1 MDEILTVEQLQ
12 ERLLE
17 LAKPLAALD
26 LPLLDSHGA
35 TLANDLLVDEQLAIK
50 NGQQIGSTQIA
61 LAASLG
67 LDRLPARPHPRVVI
81 ISAGDDL
88 VEPGSKLAKDD
99 DEFESNSWFLTTF
112 MREAGAH
119 AFRVHTIP
127 ETAEQ
132 LKLVIED
139 QLVRSDLIVI
149 SGESKDESFDLITS
163 VISQLGE
170 IKVVTPNLNE
180 SGKHSY
186 GLIGPDKTPVITLPG
201 DPIANYLSAEIFIR
215 PMILKM
221 LARTQIHRQNK
232 KVKLSKALVLNSD
245 KATYVRAKLNAE
257 GQVTPLANQESLAT
271 ISDADCLIALPEKNK
286 KLSAGDLVE
295 IVMIKRVS
303 N

>member
-271 ISDADCLIALPEKNK
+271 ISDADCLIALSEKSK

-295 IVMIKRVS
+295 IVMINRVS

>member
-35 TLANDLLVDEQLAIK
+35 TLASDLLVNEKLAIK

-221 LARTQIHRQNK
+221 LAKTQIHRQNK

-271 ISDADCLIALPEKNK
+271 ISDADCLIALPEKSK
-286 KLSAGDLVE
+286 KLSAGDLVDL
-295 IVMIKRVS
+295 VMINRVS

>member
-1 MDEILTVEQLQ
+1 MDEILTVEQMQ

-295 IVMIKRVS
+295 IVMINRVS

>member
-1 MDEILTVEQLQ
+1 MDQLLSVEQLQ

-26 LPLLDSHGA
+26 LPLLDAHGA
-35 TLANDLLVDEQLAIK
+35 TLASDLLVDDLLVIK

-67 LDRLPARPHPRVVI
+67 LDHIAARPHPRVVI

-88 VEPGSKLAKDD
+88 VAPGSKLATDE

-112 MREAGAH
+112 VREAGAH

-139 QLVRSDLIVI
+139 QLVRADLIVI
-149 SGESKDESFDLITS
+149 SGESKGESFDLITS
-163 VISQLGE
+163 VISQLGTIE
-170 IKVVTPNLNE
+170 IVEVNLDE
-180 SGKHSY
+180 SGKHNF
-186 GLIGPDKTPVITLPG
+186 GHIGPDKTPVITLPG
-201 DPIANYLSAEIFIR
+201 DPIANYLSAELFIR

-221 LARTQIHRQNK
+221 LARTQIQRPGK
-232 KVKLSKALVLNSD
+232 KIKLSKAITPNSN
-245 KATYVRAKLNAE
+245 KASYIRAKITSD
-257 GQVTPLANQESLAT
+257 GQVMPLTNQESLNT
-271 ISDADCLIALPEKNK
+271 LSDADCLIVLKENSK
-286 KLSAGDLVE
+286 KMSAGDVADLL
-295 IVMIKRVS
+295 MINRVG

>member
-67 LDRLPARPHPRVVI
+67 LDRLPTRPHPRVVI

-127 ETAEQ
+127 ETGEQ

-139 QLVRSDLIVI
+139 QLVRADLIVI

-170 IKVVTPNLNE
+170 IKVVVPNLNE

-201 DPIANYLSAEIFIR
+201 EAIANYLSAEIFIR

-221 LARTQIHRQNK
+221 LAKTQIYRQNK
-232 KVKLSKALVLNSD
+232 KVKLSKALSVDSD
-245 KATYVRAKLNAE
+245 KATYIRAKLNAE
-257 GQVTPLANQESLAT
+257 GEATPLANQPSLT
-271 ISDADCLIALPEKNK
+271 TLSDADCLIALPVKSK
-286 KLSAGDLVE
+286 KLSAGDLVNL
-295 IVMIKRVS
+295 IMINRVR

>member
-35 TLANDLLVDEQLAIK
+35 TLANDLLVDDQLAIK

-67 LDRLPARPHPRVVI
+67 LDRLPTRPHPRVVI

-139 QLVRSDLIVI
+139 QLVRADLIVI

-163 VISQLGE
+163 VISKLGE
-170 IKVVTPNLNE
+170 IKVVSPNLNE

-201 DPIANYLSAEIFIR
+201 DPIANYLSAEIFVR

-221 LARTQIHRQNK
+221 LAKTQIYRQSK
-232 KVKLSKALVLNSD
+232 KLKLSKALVLTSD
-245 KATYVRAKLNAE
+245 KASYVRAKFNKDGE
-257 GQVTPLANQESLAT
+257 VTPLGNQESLT
-271 ISDADCLIALPEKNK
+271 TLSDADCLIALPEKNK

-295 IVMIKRVS
+295 ILMINRVS

>member
-35 TLANDLLVDEQLAIK
+35 TLANDLLVDDQLAIK

-67 LDRLPARPHPRVVI
+67 LDRLPTRPHPRVVI

-139 QLVRSDLIVI
+139 QLVRADLIVI

-163 VISQLGE
+163 VISNLGE

-201 DPIANYLSAEIFIR
+201 DPIANYLSAEIFVR

-221 LARTQIHRQNK
+221 LAKTQIYRQSK
-232 KVKLSKALVLNSD
+232 KLKLSKALALTSD
-245 KATYVRAKLNAE
+245 KASYVRAKFNKDGE
-257 GQVTPLANQESLAT
+257 VTPLGNQESLT
-271 ISDADCLIALPEKNK
+271 TLSDADCLIALPEKNK

-295 IVMIKRVS
+295 ILMINRVS

>member
-170 IKVVTPNLNE
+170 IKIVTPNLNE

-271 ISDADCLIALPEKNK
+271 ISDADCLIALPEKSK

-295 IVMIKRVS
+295 IVMINRVS

>member
-232 KVKLSKALVLNSD
+232 KVKLNKALVLNSD

-295 IVMIKRVS
+295 IVMINRVS

>member
-35 TLANDLLVDEQLAIK
+35 TLANDLLVDDQLAIK

-67 LDRLPARPHPRVVI
+67 LDRLPTRPHPRVVI

-139 QLVRSDLIVI
+139 QLVRADLIVI

-163 VISQLGE
+163 VISKLGD

-201 DPIANYLSAEIFIR
+201 DPIANYLSAEIFVR

-221 LARTQIHRQNK
+221 LAKTQIYRQSK
-232 KVKLSKALVLNSD
+232 KLKLSEALALTSD
-245 KATYVRAKLNAE
+245 KASYVRAKFNKDGE
-257 GQVTPLANQESLAT
+257 VTPLGDQESLT
-271 ISDADCLIALPEKNK
+271 TLSDADCLIALPEKNK
-286 KLSAGDLVE
+286 KLSTGDLVE
-295 IVMIKRVS
+295 ILMINRVS

>member
-88 VEPGSKLAKDD
+88 VEPGSKLAD
-99 DEFESNSWFLTTF
+99 DEDEYESNSWFLTTF
-112 MREAGAH
+112 VREAGAH

-127 ETAEQ
+127 ETQDQ
-132 LKLVIED
+132 LKLIVED
-139 QLVRSDLIVI
+139 QLVRADLIVI
-149 SGESKDESFDLITS
+149 SGESKDESFDLINS
-163 VISQLGE
+163 VLSNLGE
-170 IKVVTPNLNE
+170 IKIVTPNLAE
-180 SGKHSY
+180 SSKHSY
-186 GLIGPDKTPVITLPG
+186 GVIGPDKTPVVVLPG
-201 DPIANYLSAEIFIR
+201 DPIGNYLSAELFIR
-215 PMILKM
+215 PMIIKM
-221 LARTQIHRQNK
+221 LTGLISDRKSK
-232 KVKLSKALVLNSD
+232 KVKLSKALTSESGKAQFLRGFLNED
-245 KATYVRAKLNAE
+245 
-257 GQVTPLANQESLAT
+257 GQVSALADQDSLITLSMAN
-271 ISDADCLIALPEKNK
+271 CLIEINEKSQ
-286 KLSAGDLVE
+286 KLSAGDQVNIL
-295 IVMIKRVS
+295 MI

>member
-295 IVMIKRVS
+295 IVMINRVS

>member
-35 TLANDLLVDEQLAIK
+35 TLANDLLVDDQLAIK

-67 LDRLPARPHPRVVI
+67 LDRLPTRPHPRVVI

-139 QLVRSDLIVI
+139 QLVRADLIVI

-163 VISQLGE
+163 VISKLGE

-201 DPIANYLSAEIFIR
+201 DPIANYLSAEIFVR
-215 PMILKM
+215 PIILKM
-221 LARTQIHRQNK
+221 LAKTQIYRQSK
-232 KVKLSKALVLNSD
+232 KLKLSKALALTSD
-245 KATYVRAKLNAE
+245 KASFVRAKFNKDGE
-257 GQVTPLANQESLAT
+257 VTPLGNQESLT
-271 ISDADCLIALPEKNK
+271 TLSDADCLIALPEKNK

-295 IVMIKRVS
+295 ILMINRVS

>member
-35 TLANDLLVDEQLAIK
+35 TLANDLLVDDQLAIK

-67 LDRLPARPHPRVVI
+67 LDRLPTRPHPRVVI

-139 QLVRSDLIVI
+139 QLVRADLIVI

-163 VISQLGE
+163 VISKLGD

-201 DPIANYLSAEIFIR
+201 DPIANYLSAEIFVR

-221 LARTQIHRQNK
+221 LAKTQIYRQSK
-232 KVKLSKALVLNSD
+232 KLKLSKALALTSD
-245 KATYVRAKLNAE
+245 KASYVRAKFNKE
-257 GQVTPLANQESLAT
+257 GEVTPLGNQESLT
-271 ISDADCLIALPEKNK
+271 TLSDADCLIALPEKNK

-295 IVMIKRVS
+295 ILMINRVS

>member
-67 LDRLPARPHPRVVI
+67 LDRLPTRPHPRVVI

-201 DPIANYLSAEIFIR
+201 DPIANYLSAEIFVR
-215 PMILKM
+215 PIILKM
-221 LARTQIHRQNK
+221 LAKTQIYRQSK
-232 KVKLSKALVLNSD
+232 KLKLSKALALTSD
-245 KATYVRAKLNAE
+245 KASFVRAKFNKDGE
-257 GQVTPLANQESLAT
+257 VTPLGNQESLT
-271 ISDADCLIALPEKNK
+271 TLSDADCLIALPEKNK

-295 IVMIKRVS
+295 ILMINRVS

>member
-170 IKVVTPNLNE
+170 IKIVTPNLNE

-221 LARTQIHRQNK
+221 LAKTQIHRQNK

-271 ISDADCLIALPEKNK
+271 ISDADCLIALPEKSK
-286 KLSAGDLVE
+286 KLSAGDLVDL
-295 IVMIKRVS
+295 VMINRVS

>member
-35 TLANDLLVDEQLAIK
+35 TLANDLLVDDHLAIK

-67 LDRLPARPHPRVVI
+67 LDRLPTRPHPRVVI

-112 MREAGAH
+112 MREVGAH

-139 QLVRSDLIVI
+139 QLVRADLIVI

-163 VISQLGE
+163 VISKLGE

-201 DPIANYLSAEIFIR
+201 DPIANYLSAEIFVR

-221 LARTQIHRQNK
+221 LAKTQIYRQSK
-232 KVKLSKALVLNSD
+232 KLKLSKALALTSD
-245 KATYVRAKLNAE
+245 KASYVRAKFNKDGE
-257 GQVTPLANQESLAT
+257 VTPLGNQESLT
-271 ISDADCLIALPEKNK
+271 TLSDADCLIALPEKNK

-295 IVMIKRVS
+295 LLMINRVS

>member
-232 KVKLSKALVLNSD
+232 KVKLSKALVANSD
-245 KATYVRAKLNAE
+245 KATYVRAKLSAE

-271 ISDADCLIALPEKNK
+271 ISDADCLIALPEKSK
-286 KLSAGDLVE
+286 KLSAGDLVDL
-295 IVMIKRVS
+295 VMINRVS

>member
-1 MDEILTVEQLQ
+1 MDEILTVGQLQ

-295 IVMIKRVS
+295 IVMINRVS

>member
-1 MDEILTVEQLQ
+1 MDEILTVGQLQ

-61 LAASLG
+61 FAASLG

-170 IKVVTPNLNE
+170 VKVVTPNLNE

-232 KVKLSKALVLNSD
+232 KVKLSKTLVSNSD
-245 KATYVRAKLNAE
+245 KATYIRAKLNAE

-271 ISDADCLIALPEKNK
+271 ISGADCLIASPFHNK
-286 KLSAGDLVE
+286 KVGQICDQYLV
-295 IVMIKRVS
+295 
-303 N
+303 

>member
-1 MDEILTVEQLQ
+1 MDEILTVGQLQ

-61 LAASLG
+61 FAASLG

-139 QLVRSDLIVI
+139 QLVRSYLIVI
-149 SGESKDESFDLITS
+149 SGETKDESFDLIPS

-201 DPIANYLSAEIFIR
+201 DPIANYLSAEVFIR
-215 PMILKM
+215 PIILKI
-221 LARTQIHRQNK
+221 LARTQIHRKNK
-232 KVKLSKALVLNSD
+232 KVKLSKALVSNSD
-245 KATYVRAKLNAE
+245 KASYVRAKFNKE
-257 GQVTPLANQESLAT
+257 GEVTPLANQESLAT
-271 ISDADCLIALPEKNK
+271 ISDADCLIALPEKSK
-286 KLSAGDLVE
+286 KLSAGDLVDL
-295 IVMIKRVS
+295 VMINRVS

>member
-1 MDEILTVEQLQ
+1 MDEILTVGQLQ

-61 LAASLG
+61 FAASLG

-170 IKVVTPNLNE
+170 VKVVTPNLNE

-232 KVKLSKALVLNSD
+232 KVKLSKDLVSNSD
-245 KATYVRAKLNAE
+245 KATYIRAKLNAE

-271 ISDADCLIALPEKNK
+271 ISDADCLIALPEKSK
-286 KLSAGDLVE
+286 KLSAGDLVDL
-295 IVMIKRVS
+295 VMINRVS

>member
-201 DPIANYLSAEIFIR
+201 DPIANYLSAEVFIR

-221 LARTQIHRQNK
+221 LARTQIHRKNK
-232 KVKLSKALVLNSD
+232 KVKLSKALVSNSD
-245 KATYVRAKLNAE
+245 KASYVRAKFNKE
-257 GQVTPLANQESLAT
+257 GEVTPLANQESLAT
-271 ISDADCLIALPEKNK
+271 ISGADCLIALPEKSK
-286 KLSAGDLVE
+286 KLSAGDLVDL
-295 IVMIKRVS
+295 VMINRVS

>member
-1 MDEILTVEQLQ
+1 
-12 ERLLE
+12 
-17 LAKPLAALD
+17 
-26 LPLLDSHGA
+26 
-35 TLANDLLVDEQLAIK
+35 LANDLLVDEQLAIK

-170 IKVVTPNLNE
+170 IKIVTPNLNE

-221 LARTQIHRQNK
+221 LARTQIHRKNK
-232 KVKLSKALVLNSD
+232 KVKLSKALVSNSD
-245 KATYVRAKLNAE
+245 KASYVRAKFNKE
-257 GQVTPLANQESLAT
+257 GEVTPLANQESLAT
-271 ISDADCLIALPEKNK
+271 ISDADCLIALPEKSK
-286 KLSAGDLVE
+286 KLSAGDLVDL
-295 IVMIKRVS
+295 VMINRVS

>member
-1 MDEILTVEQLQ
+1 MDEILTVGQLQ

-201 DPIANYLSAEIFIR
+201 DPIANYLSAEIFVR
-215 PMILKM
+215 PIILKM
-221 LARTQIHRQNK
+221 LAKTQIYRQSK
-232 KVKLSKALVLNSD
+232 KLKLSKALALTSD
-245 KATYVRAKLNAE
+245 KASFVRAKFNKDGE
-257 GQVTPLANQESLAT
+257 VTPLGNQESLT
-271 ISDADCLIALPEKNK
+271 TLSDADCLIALPEKNK

-295 IVMIKRVS
+295 ILMINRVS

>member
-271 ISDADCLIALPEKNK
+271 ISDADCLIALPEKSK

-295 IVMIKRVS
+295 IVMINRVS

>member
-35 TLANDLLVDEQLAIK
+35 TLANDLLVDDQLAIK

-67 LDRLPARPHPRVVI
+67 LDRLPTRPHPRVVI

-139 QLVRSDLIVI
+139 QLVRADLIVI

-163 VISQLGE
+163 VISKLGE

-201 DPIANYLSAEIFIR
+201 DPIANYLSAEIFVR

-221 LARTQIHRQNK
+221 LAKTQIYRQSK
-232 KVKLSKALVLNSD
+232 KLKLSKALALTSD
-245 KATYVRAKLNAE
+245 KASYVRAKFNKDGE
-257 GQVTPLANQESLAT
+257 VTPLGNQESLT
-271 ISDADCLIALPEKNK
+271 TLSDADCLIALPEKNK

-295 IVMIKRVS
+295 ILMINRVS

>member
-286 KLSAGDLVE
+286 KLSAGDLVDL
-295 IVMIKRVS
+295 VMINRVS

>member
-35 TLANDLLVDEQLAIK
+35 TLANDLLVDDQLAIK

-67 LDRLPARPHPRVVI
+67 LDRLPTRPHPRVVI

-139 QLVRSDLIVI
+139 QLVRADLIVI

-163 VISQLGE
+163 VISKLGD

-201 DPIANYLSAEIFIR
+201 DPIANYLSAEIFVR

-221 LARTQIHRQNK
+221 LAKTQIYRQSK
-232 KVKLSKALVLNSD
+232 KLKLSKALALTSD
-245 KATYVRAKLNAE
+245 KASYVRAKFNKDGE
-257 GQVTPLANQESLAT
+257 VTPLGNQESLT
-271 ISDADCLIALPEKNK
+271 TLSDADCLIAIPEKNK

-295 IVMIKRVS
+295 ILMINRVS

>member
-170 IKVVTPNLNE
+170 IKIVTPNLNE

-271 ISDADCLIALPEKNK
+271 ISDADCLIALPEKSK
-286 KLSAGDLVE
+286 KLSAGDLVD
-295 IVMIKRVS
+295 IVMINRVS

>member
-1 MDEILTVEQLQ
+1 MDEILTVGQLQ

-61 LAASLG
+61 FAASLG

-88 VEPGSKLAKDD
+88 VEPGSKLAKDN

-170 IKVVTPNLNE
+170 VKVVTPNLNE

-201 DPIANYLSAEIFIR
+201 DPIANYLSAEIFVR
-215 PMILKM
+215 PIILKM
-221 LARTQIHRQNK
+221 LAKTQIYRQSK
-232 KVKLSKALVLNSD
+232 KLKLSKALALTSD
-245 KATYVRAKLNAE
+245 KASFVRAKFNKDGE
-257 GQVTPLANQESLAT
+257 VTPLGNQESLT
-271 ISDADCLIALPEKNK
+271 TLSDADCLIALPEKNK

-295 IVMIKRVS
+295 ILMINRVS